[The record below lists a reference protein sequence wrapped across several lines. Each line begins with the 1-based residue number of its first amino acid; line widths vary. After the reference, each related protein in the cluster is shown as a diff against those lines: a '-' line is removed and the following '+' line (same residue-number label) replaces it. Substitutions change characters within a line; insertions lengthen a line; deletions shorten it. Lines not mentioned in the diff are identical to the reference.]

1 MSKSNVYALTGTIL
15 TGTVIF
21 LILLFTIIPV
31 TIKMNDIA
39 EEGIMVSFGEVEEGG
54 GTNPDREAMPIS
66 QPVTQTSVPA
76 APQKQASEELVT
88 QNDNSNAIAE
98 QKKKEKREKEALE
111 RQQQEELRI
120 ANEKRRGEQAATD
133 KANSTIN
140 GLFGN
145 SNTKGSGNSTGDGRQ
160 GNPAGSGNSGG
171 NSWSLNGRVGNG
183 ELSEP
188 TEIFQEG
195 VVKVSII
202 VDSKG
207 NVISAKATGGN
218 ISDSRT
224 KRLVEAAAYKSKFP
238 PGEGEAKGTINYIL
252 RFSNK

>member
-171 NSWSLNGRVGNG
+171 NSWSLNGRSLTGR
-183 ELSEP
+183 LSSP
-188 TEIFQEG
+188 SYDNDVEG
-195 VVKVSII
+195 KITI
-202 VDSKG
+202 NIRVDEDG
-207 NVISAKATGGN
+207 NVISASIGSPTN
-218 ISDSRT
+218 ISD
-224 KRLVEAAAYKSKFP
+224 AATRNAALSAAKS
-238 PGEGEAKGTINYIL
+238 T
-252 RFSNK
+252 RFSGGNGIATGSITYNFKLR